1 MKNDLTG
8 PGNPSLRTE
17 KICFGMDRGT
27 DEKSLKA
34 FVQKFA
40 ERRLLDTLVPRLTD
54 PELSSVLD
62 FLSNLMH
69 KHLSEKEYHRL
80 FLNC

>member
-1 MKNDLTG
+1 
-8 PGNPSLRTE
+8 
-17 KICFGMDRGT
+17 MDRST
-27 DEKSLKA
+27 DEESIKA

-54 PELSSVLD
+54 PEIIAVLD

-80 FLNC
+80 FLHE